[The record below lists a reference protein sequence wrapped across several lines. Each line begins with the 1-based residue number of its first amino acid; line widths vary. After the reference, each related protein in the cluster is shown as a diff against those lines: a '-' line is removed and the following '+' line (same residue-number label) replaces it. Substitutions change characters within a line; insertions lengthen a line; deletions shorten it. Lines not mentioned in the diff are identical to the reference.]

1 VTGPVGRVVIVG
13 GGQAGADA
21 AAALRMA
28 GHEGEIVLV
37 GEEPSLPYARPP
49 LSKAFLAGEVSEEA
63 LLIRS
68 PSAYATNRITVR
80 TGTAVARI
88 DRGAREVV
96 LTSGERLGYD
106 RLVLAT
112 GGTPR
117 RFDTPET
124 ARASNVLTLRTL
136 TDATALREYLQPG
149 ARAVI
154 LGAGYVGLEI
164 AAAARARRI
173 EVTVVEIAP
182 RVLARVT
189 SPVMSAFFE
198 RIHREEGV
206 EIITGA
212 TVDGYEVAD
221 SGDVTGVRLADGR
234 VLPSD
239 VVLFGVGMVPRTEL
253 AEEAGLR
260 VDNGI
265 VVDERMRTTD
275 PDVFAIGDVSSHP
288 DPRNGG
294 LRRLESVPNASEQA
308 RIVASVITGSTRPYD
323 ATPWFWS
330 DQYDLKL
337 QMAGLAVAYDDL
349 VVRGDPDDGRE
360 LTVLYLRGQVVIA
373 ADAVNRPADFAAAR
387 RLIAAG
393 TPVDVDVLRDSD
405 VPLRSLATTATKGSR

>member
-1 VTGPVGRVVIVG
+1 VTEPVGRVVIVG
-13 GGQAGADA
+13 AGQAGADA

-37 GEEPSLPYARPP
+37 GEEPSPPYARPP
-49 LSKAFLAGEVSEEA
+49 LSKAFLAGEVGEES

-68 PSAYATNRITVR
+68 PSVYASNRITVR
-80 TGTAVARI
+80 AGTAVARI
-88 DRGAREVV
+88 DREAHEIV
-96 LTSGERLGYD
+96 LASGERLGYD

-112 GGTPR
+112 GGEPR
-117 RFDTPET
+117 RLDTPET

-136 TDATALREYLQPG
+136 ADATALREYMRPG

-154 LGAGYVGLEI
+154 IGAGYVGLEI
-164 AAAARARRI
+164 AAAARARGL
-173 EVTVVEIAP
+173 EVTVVEVAP

-189 SPVMSAFFE
+189 SPVVSAFFE

-221 SGDVTGVRLADGR
+221 CGDVTGVRLADGR
-234 VLPSD
+234 VLPGD
-239 VVLFGVGMVPRTEL
+239 FVLFGVGMVPRTEL
-253 AEEAGLR
+253 AEQAGLH

-265 VVDERMRTTD
+265 VVDDRMRTTD

-308 RIVASVITGSTRPYD
+308 RIVASVITGSPRPYD

-337 QMAGLAVAYDDL
+337 QTAGLAAAYDDL
-349 VVRGDPDDGRE
+349 VVRDDPADGRR
-360 LTVLYLRGQVVIA
+360 LTVLYLRGHVVIA
-373 ADAVNRPADFAAAR
+373 ADTVNRPADFAAAR
-387 RLIAAG
+387 KLIAAG
-393 TPVDVDVLRDSD
+393 RPVDLDVLRDSG
-405 VPLRSLATTATKGSR
+405 VPLRSLVATVAKGNR